1 MSYELSPKKKHAYS
15 KFLTTGYRLLGGML
29 IMLALVACNKTGS
42 PQPPAQ
48 EAAAAAMPVTVITA
62 KSQML
67 PGSLEAV
74 GQAEGSLEV
83 EVRARVSGLLERKLY
98 EEGQK
103 LKAGAPMF
111 MIERAPY
118 EIALQQ
124 AKASLSQRQ
133 AQLEQARRE
142 VQRLKPLAEDKAIAQ
157 REYDD
162 AVTNERLAESSLAAA
177 KAGIRDAELNLSYT
191 LIKAPITGVTG
202 RSLKSQGSL
211 VTAGADSLLGNI
223 TQTNPIW
230 VRFSLSE
237 AELAHLRESHKP
249 EVRLLSE
256 DGKVYLNGGR
266 LNFAGSMVDTKMG
279 TVQMRAE
286 FSNAE
291 QKVLSG
297 QYVRVQVVAEKVAA
311 FKVPQSA
318 VIQNEQGRMVWVA
331 RSGKAIQ
338 VPVETGAWIGS
349 DWVVHKGLSDGD
361 QVIIDNL
368 IKLSPDAPVAPQAT
382 APVAA
387 AATH

>member
-1 MSYELSPKKKHAYS
+1 MRYELTQNKKQAKS

-29 IMLALVACNKTGS
+29 TLLALVACNKAGS
-42 PQPPAQ
+42 PPPPAQ
-48 EAAAAAMPVTVITA
+48 EAAAAMPVTIITA
-62 KSQML
+62 KSQVL

-103 LKAGAPMF
+103 LTAGTPMF

-124 AKASLSQRQ
+124 AKAVLSQRQ
-133 AQLEQARRE
+133 AQLEQAHRE
-142 VQRLKPLAEDKAIAQ
+142 VQRLKPLAQDRAIPQ

-162 AVTNERLAESSLAAA
+162 AITNQRLADASLAAA
-177 KAGIRDAELNLSYT
+177 KASIHDAELNLSYT
-191 LIKAPITGVTG
+191 LIKAPISGVTG

-211 VTAGADSLLGNI
+211 VTAGADSLLGTI
-223 TQTNPIW
+223 TKTNPIW

-237 AELAHLRESHKP
+237 SELARVQKSHKP
-249 EVRLLSE
+249 EVRLLND
-256 DGKVYLNGGR
+256 DGKISLNGGR
-266 LNFAGSMVDTKMG
+266 MNFAGSTVDTKTG

-286 FSNAE
+286 FSNLE
-291 QKVLSG
+291 QRVLSG
-297 QYVRVQVVAEKVAA
+297 QYVRVQVLTEKVAA
-311 FKVPQSA
+311 YKVPQLA

-331 RSGKAIQ
+331 RAGKAVQ

-349 DWVVHKGLSDGD
+349 DWVIHKGLSDGD

-382 APVAA
+382 SPAAPAV
-387 AATH
+387 TH

>member
-1 MSYELSPKKKHAYS
+1 MRYELTQNKKQAKY

-29 IMLALVACNKTGS
+29 TLLALVACNKAGS
-42 PQPPAQ
+42 PPPPAQ
-48 EAAAAAMPVTVITA
+48 EAAAAMPVTMITA
-62 KSQML
+62 KSQVL

-103 LKAGAPMF
+103 LTAGTPMF

-124 AKASLSQRQ
+124 AKAVLSQRQ
-133 AQLEQARRE
+133 AQLEQAHRE
-142 VQRLKPLAEDKAIAQ
+142 VQRLRPLAQDRAIPQ

-162 AVTNERLAESSLAAA
+162 AITNERLADASLAAA
-177 KAGIRDAELNLSYT
+177 KASIHDAELNLSYT
-191 LIKAPITGVTG
+191 LIKAPISGVTG

-211 VTAGADSLLGNI
+211 VTAGADSLLGTI
-223 TQTNPIW
+223 TKTNPIW

-237 AELAHLRESHKP
+237 AELARVHKSHKP
-249 EVRLLSE
+249 EVRLLSD
-256 DGKVYLNGGR
+256 DGKISLNGGR
-266 LNFAGSMVDTKMG
+266 MNFAGSTVDTKTG
-279 TVQMRAE
+279 SVQMRAE
-286 FSNAE
+286 FSNPE
-291 QKVLSG
+291 QRVLSG
-297 QYVRVQVVAEKVAA
+297 QYVRVQVLTEKVAA
-311 FKVPQSA
+311 YKVPQSA

-331 RSGKAIQ
+331 RAGKAVQ

-349 DWVVHKGLSDGD
+349 DWVIHKGLSDGD

-382 APVAA
+382 SPAAPAV
-387 AATH
+387 TH